1 MRLLAGFRKAQA
13 PARVAR
19 PLKNR
24 RFRAWAGVANDSGL
38 AAVEFALLLPV
49 MITLFFG
56 VVEVSLAL
64 LCRADVTNVASSA
77 ADLIAQES
85 AVSTGDMTN
94 VFSAANALLYP
105 YDTSVAKITVSSIVY
120 DTTTKSLTSGKVAW
134 SCTRNG
140 TQRTPGATVTLPSD
154 LMTANG
160 SVIMSEI
167 SYNYSSPTTK
177 IITGIKTMTNTFYT
191 KPRRVA
197 AIAGPSSCP

>member
-1 MRLLAGFRKAQA
+1 MRLPGRVRKAQA

-24 RFRAWAGVANDSGL
+24 RLRAWAGVANDSGL
-38 AAVEFALLLPV
+38 AAVEFAMLLPV

-56 VVEVSLAL
+56 VVEVSQAL
-64 LCRADVTNVASSA
+64 LCRADVTNVASSV
-77 ADLIAQES
+77 ADLVAQES
-85 AVSTGDMTN
+85 TVSTSDMTN
-94 VFSAANALLYP
+94 VWSAANALLYP
-105 YDTSVAKITVSSIVY
+105 FSTSAAQITVTSIKYDTSTN
-120 DTTTKSLTSGKVAW
+120 SLTSGKVDW

-140 TQRTPGATVTLPSD
+140 TARAKGATVTLPNG

-177 IITGIKTMTNTFYT
+177 VITGVKTMTNTFYT

-197 AIAGPSSCP
+197 AIAGPTVCP